1 MKEPAESAPISP
13 EARLEEALA
22 SIRRIFRNL
31 TDEKIAAGTVAGSGM
46 EPGGDDLLTAPALV
60 AAAIYRCFARR
71 GADVADG
78 LWRILSE
85 VFQTDTGESASGT
98 GVSCQR

>member
-46 EPGGDDLLTAPALV
+46 EP
-60 AAAIYRCFARR
+60 RHR
-71 GADVADG
+71 ADVADG

-98 GVSCQR
+98 RVSCER